1 MALSRALVF
10 ALVSWVTF
18 TCLEAQKTTTI
29 NCDVPPATLQLT
41 GFVDGYTGDI
51 EWITDIPANVNLQ
64 LTSPIFPEHLNY
76 VQLEYNPAFRNATV
90 RTSQALDVETLK
102 SEFVWYTIVCQRI
115 GTGALIENERNVEV
129 KDLNDNAPKFQQSD
143 YSASVSEV
151 AEISFTVIKVE
162 AKDDDFS
169 PQFNILTYSL
179 SGPDSDYFYIRQGDG
194 SVIVNKTLD
203 YNKVHLFNL
212 TVQAKEQF
220 GNQSDTASLIIN
232 VEDYDTLNPYFS
244 QSVYN
249 GNISENQEGALT
261 ILPEAILAQDGDRG
275 INETVVY
282 SIKLVNPPAYNNNF
296 SIDASTGEL
305 KVETAID
312 REKCPSLV
320 VAIQAAQRDK
330 SFKTA
335 DAVVL
340 VTIEDVNDHDPVLSQ
355 PSYNVSLLENFP
367 NGMEVLRVTAT
378 DEDEGGFQGT
388 FALTPDDSPFQ
399 LSQAGILTVRNS
411 TLLDRER
418 IPSIQLQ
425 VTARDHLPPHGTSR
439 VSPINILLL
448 DENDNS
454 PTFRGTPYEQE
465 LFLNMTP
472 GMAILQVAADDPDD
486 GINGEIS
493 FILAGGNEDGYFE
506 LDTSTGQI
514 SLKTVIPLRI
524 NELKKFVLWITAT
537 DGGAVPRSSS
547 VPVQIAAVGDSRPQF
562 TQKTYNVSVEEEL
575 VSPVE
580 VAKVEYESLNPHI
593 PVEFQVLTES
603 ATFAIDDM
611 GVISTKTKLDYES
624 QKNYTLTIS
633 LSDGNTTDYAT
644 VFVTVLDV
652 NDNSPVF
659 GVTNTTVN
667 IPENVPPGTSVAR
680 VSATDADEGFNGLV
694 VYALKGGEG
703 KMDVD
708 TSGLILLEKELD
720 RETQGSYN
728 LTVIASDQGQPA
740 RSTALDLTVIVG
752 DVNDNPP
759 VFSSSVY
766 TVDVPE
772 DEVLGKALLTVS
784 ATDLDAGDN
793 ALVTYQIVSQ
803 QPQTPSPVFLVD
815 ATTGQLSLNQQLDY
829 ETTKHFLVEVEAS
842 DGGQPSLSNKT
853 LVVVHVVD
861 VNDNPPEFSQAAY
874 QISVFENLQ
883 KGSPVYTFSVADK
896 DEAGFSQGHFIHN
909 STSFTVDMPGILSLR
924 NDTEL
929 DRETTSA
936 FTLQVWAVDADTDG
950 LNSSALFHVT
960 VLDVNDNNPEFQ
972 MQPYNFEI
980 PEGEY
985 MSSAPAQVGS
995 VTATDLDEGEN
1006 ARITYYLS
1014 AEDGDNPYS
1023 IQQDGTILVTAPVD
1037 RETKEKYELLL
1048 VASDNG
1054 APRRQNFTHVSIQ
1067 VLDVNDNPPLFT
1079 KAQYS
1084 ASVRVANA
1092 KEGEFVLAVS
1102 ATDPDAGNNSVIS
1115 YSFMDPSDDFHINT
1129 LTGEIT
1135 LSRSLDHI
1143 TADTVVTLI
1152 VVAAD
1157 HGDPQLTSQVSV
1169 TLYLLVND
1177 TSFGLTFESSSYEFS
1192 IDENKPS
1199 GTAVGSV
1206 KALTGSI
1213 AVQVVYSLKSHRD
1226 KFSVGDQGDIVALVG
1241 LDREEVDLYS
1251 VIVEA
1256 VDSVLPPNTAVAL
1269 VTVRVNDANDNSP
1282 VFPAWIQTKLSAP
1295 ENAAGLD
1302 LGTYSA
1308 TDLDIGVNALI
1319 TYSLEDD
1326 FAGTFHIDSSTGKLM
1341 TKTSLDR
1348 ETVDSYELKIIATD
1362 SGRPP
1367 QSASLVL
1374 SLTVE
1379 DVNDNPPVFPQR
1391 SYSVTVRENE
1401 PPHVILSAAATDADV
1416 GYNAIIHYTI
1426 TGDTTSFHVGELSG
1440 DIATLEPL
1448 DYESRSQYTFTLK
1461 ASNPGEPNLQD
1472 TANITVIVEDVNE
1485 EGPVFDQPSYHQI
1498 LLDNSTA
1505 GTLVVDI
1512 NARDES
1518 KDYDE
1523 GIIYSITGGNSE
1535 DLFSLSSTTG
1545 ELRLT
1550 RDLSK
1555 QTEPQYHSL
1564 DVTATDSGL
1573 PPLSTSVKVSVTVV
1587 PVGVSFPVFSEAAY
1601 HPAPLSE
1608 KALPDTFVVQTN
1620 VFYSAPVSYTIASG
1634 DDKGYFMIDSSSGI
1648 IRTTKNLKLEDFPV
1662 TFNVRAT
1669 DLTDAAISTEVPV
1682 EVEVIDENDFPPVF
1696 PSSLLEAT
1704 LAENLTATEIVQLKA
1719 QDNDTGRNGLLTYGI
1734 LNGHGLKFRINE
1746 TTGVLYSNTTFDYEE
1761 EPTEYQVVVY
1771 AEDDGIPEKKRGY
1784 CTVVIKITDVND
1796 WPPVFEP
1803 VAEFSVNENVPVGFI
1818 VGKVTATD
1826 RDTGDN
1832 AFVLY
1837 KLTDGGENI
1846 FEIDEIQGII
1856 KIKNSPDYET
1866 MDKYNLTVTA
1876 VNNKSAPFYQATTSV
1891 TVLVMDVNDNAPMF
1905 AQDSYSAS
1913 INMTNPVGAH
1923 VITVSATDKDQ
1934 GQNGLVEYYILPD
1947 LNVSP
1952 FFLVE
1957 NPSEGKIITTGNLPR
1972 SGEIHLTVMAK
1983 DKGSPPLND
1992 TALITLN
1999 VFDNRPF
2006 VPQFNRS
2013 EISISVSE
2021 NTGVD
2026 YLVYALAVVEASG
2039 TLIDYSVVSG
2049 NEKGHFRLDP
2059 TSGELRTAVNLNY
2072 EEVPQYVLLIQAT
2085 HLLGKISSAAEVQH
2099 SGLFAENV
2107 AMLTISV
2114 QDVNEEPVFVSDSY
2128 SARIPSSVP
2137 YRHPVI
2143 TVQATDPDSGD
2154 NGLVL
2159 YSLVNHQTN
2168 EFDINENT
2176 GEIFTVS
2183 VAGKAGTFYL
2193 EVQAAD
2199 QGTRRLTAR
2208 TTVNVTVDSSS
2219 SSNIVMVV
2227 LNQQTNVV
2235 ERNIAEVKRVL
2246 EDKLAWNV
2254 YIVDVYSN
2262 EFERKAR
2269 SSTEETQIEIIA
2281 FDEAHQEVPAQD
2293 VKRKL
2298 KEQSRNIEAELEKVF
2313 STSVT
2318 AAVRE
2323 PPAASASPELIAAI
2337 VLGVLLACTFVAFLV
2352 YVALDVKRKR
2362 KHGQQHL
2369 VKKQAESMEGID
2381 NPWAMDKNGS
2391 LKSLEKLEHMNNGRS
2406 EVLSFDN
2413 IYSTRGGD
2421 ADKDEIQAPE
2431 KGNYLETIPPD
2442 YNSEHEDEEAPEKAA
2457 GLGNTEAQPAVAFR
2471 TKQDSF
2477 LTDTAQKSA
2486 LPITPQPPSPAPGK
2500 ELKGVKF
2507 SEVAVILDADDVP
2520 EDDESEDEPE
2530 DDEAAYDI
2538 SL

>member
-1 MALSRALVF
+1 MALSRALVL

-29 NCDVPPATLQLT
+29 NCGFEPPDLQLT

-51 EWITDIPANVNLQ
+51 EWITDIPADVNLM
-64 LTSPIFPEHLNY
+64 LIPFTFPEHLLY

-102 SEFVWYTIVCQRI
+102 SEFVWYTIACQRI
-115 GTGALIENERNVEV
+115 ETGALIENKRKVEV
-129 KDLNDNAPKFQQSD
+129 KDLNDNAPKFLQTN

-151 AEISFTVIKVE
+151 AGISFTVIKVE

-169 PQFNILTYSL
+169 PIFNTLTYSL
-179 SGPDSDYFYIRQGDG
+179 SGPDSDYFFIREGDG
-194 SVIVNKTLD
+194 SVLVQKTLD

-244 QSVYN
+244 QSVYS

-261 ILPEAILAQDGDRG
+261 ILPEAILARDGDRG
-275 INETVVY
+275 INETVIY
-282 SIKLVNPPAYNNNF
+282 SIQLVNPPAYTNSF
-296 SIDASTGEL
+296 SINASTGVL
-305 KVETAID
+305 KVEAAID
-312 REKCPSLV
+312 RETCPSLV
-320 VAIQAAQRDK
+320 VGIQAAQQDN

-335 DAVVL
+335 NAVVL
-340 VTIEDVNDHDPVLSQ
+340 VTIEDENDNDPVLSQ
-355 PSYNVSLLENFP
+355 SSYNVSLLENFP
-367 NGMEVLRVTAT
+367 NGMEVLQVTAT
-378 DEDEGGFQGT
+378 DKDEGGFQGT
-388 FALTPDDSPFQ
+388 FALTPEDSPFQ

-411 TLLDRER
+411 MLLDRER
-418 IPSIQLQ
+418 TPSIQLQ
-425 VTARDHLPPHGTSR
+425 VTARDHLPPHSEVR
-439 VSPINILLL
+439 SPINILLL

-454 PTFRGTPYEQE
+454 PTFTGTPYKRDI
-465 LFLNMTP
+465 FLNMTA
-472 GMAILQVAADDPDD
+472 GMAILQVAAADPDE
-486 GINGEIS
+486 GRNGEIS

-514 SLKTVIPLRI
+514 TLKAVIPLGI
-524 NELKKFVLWITAT
+524 NQLKKFDLWITAT

-547 VPVQIAAVGDSRPQF
+547 VPVQISAVGDSRPQF

-575 VSPVE
+575 ASPVE
-580 VAKVEYESLNPHI
+580 VAQVEYESLDPHI
-593 PVEFQVLTES
+593 PVELQVLTES
-603 ATFAIDDM
+603 ATFAIDNL

-624 QKNYTLTIS
+624 QKDYTLTIS

-644 VFVTVLDV
+644 VFVRVLDV
-652 NDNSPVF
+652 NDHSPVF
-659 GVTNTTVN
+659 GAADAAVN
-667 IPENVPPGTSVAR
+667 IPENAPPGASVAR
-680 VSATDADEGFNGLV
+680 VSATDMDEGFNGLV
-694 VYALKGGEG
+694 VYTLKGGEG
-703 KMDVD
+703 KMDID
-708 TSGLILLEKELD
+708 SSGLILLEKELD
-720 RETQGSYN
+720 REAQGLYN

-740 RSTALDLTVIVG
+740 RSTALDLTVVVD

-766 TVDVPE
+766 AVNVSE
-772 DEVLGKALLTVS
+772 DEALGRALLTLS

-793 ALVTYQIVSQ
+793 GLVKYQIASQ
-803 QPQTPSPVFLVD
+803 QPATPSPVFLVN
-815 ATTGQLSLNQQLDY
+815 ATTGQLSLSQQLDY
-829 ETTKHFLVEVEAS
+829 ETTTHFLVEVEAS
-842 DGGQPSLSNKT
+842 DGGQPSLSSKA
-853 LVVVHVVD
+853 LVVVHVAD

-874 QISVFENLQ
+874 EVSVFENLQ
-883 KGSPVYTFSVADK
+883 KGSPVYTFSVTDK

-929 DRETTSA
+929 DRETTPA

-972 MQPYNFEI
+972 MQPYSFEI

-985 MSSAPAQVGS
+985 TPSAPTPAGRVA
-995 VTATDLDEGEN
+995 ATDLDEGEN
-1006 ARITYYLS
+1006 SRITYHLS

-1023 IQQDGTILVTAPVD
+1023 IQQNGTILVTGSLD

-1054 APRRQNFTHVSIQ
+1054 APRRQNFTHVSIR
-1067 VLDVNDNPPLFT
+1067 VLDVNDNPPQFT

-1084 ASVRVANA
+1084 ASVRVATA

-1102 ATDPDAGNNSVIS
+1102 ATDPDAGDNSVIS
-1115 YSFMDPSDDFHINT
+1115 YSFMEPSDDFHINA

-1135 LSRSLDHI
+1135 LSRSLGHI
-1143 TADTVVTLI
+1143 TADRAVTLT

-1157 HGDPQLTSQVSV
+1157 HGVPQLTSRASV

-1199 GTAVGSV
+1199 GTVVGSV

-1241 LDREEVDLYS
+1241 LDREEVDLYT
-1251 VIVEA
+1251 ILVEA
-1256 VDSVLPPNTAVAL
+1256 VDSVLPPNTAGTL
-1269 VTVRVNDANDNSP
+1269 VTVRVNDINDNPP

-1295 ENAAGLD
+1295 ENATSLD

-1348 ETVDSYELKIIATD
+1348 ETMDSYELKIIATD
-1362 SGRPP
+1362 SGKPP
-1367 QSASLVL
+1367 QSASLAL

-1379 DVNDNPPVFPQR
+1379 DVNDNPPVFPQKA
-1391 SYSVTVRENE
+1391 YSVTVRENE
-1401 PPHVILSAAATDADV
+1401 PPHVILSAAATDADI

-1426 TGDTTSFHVGELSG
+1426 SGEATSSFHVGELSG
-1440 DIATLEPL
+1440 DVATLEPL
-1448 DYESRSQYTFTLK
+1448 DYESRSQYTFTLR
-1461 ASNPGEPNLQD
+1461 AFNPGEPHLQD
-1472 TANITVIVEDVNE
+1472 TANVTVTVEDVNE

-1505 GTLVVDI
+1505 GTVVVDI

-1535 DLFSLSSTTG
+1535 GLFSLSSTTG
-1545 ELRLT
+1545 VLQLT

-1564 DVTATDSGL
+1564 NVTATDSGS
-1573 PPLSTSVKVSVTVV
+1573 PPLSASVKVAVTVV
-1587 PVGVSFPVFSEAAY
+1587 PVGVSLPVFSEASY

-1608 KALPDTFVVQTN
+1608 KAPPDTFVVQT
-1620 VFYSAPVSYTIASG
+1620 SALHGAPVSYAIVSG
-1634 DDKGYFMIDSSSGI
+1634 DDQGYFMIHSSTGI

-1662 TFNVRAT
+1662 TFTVRAT
-1669 DLTDAAISTEVPV
+1669 DSTDAAIFNEVPV
-1682 EVEVIDENDFPPVF
+1682 KVEVIDENDFPPVF

-1704 LAENLTATEIVQLKA
+1704 LPENLAATQIVQLKA

-1784 CTVVIKITDVND
+1784 CTVVVKITDVND

-1803 VAEFSVNENVPVGFI
+1803 VAEFGVNENVPVGFV

-1846 FEIDEIQGII
+1846 FEIDEIEGII

-1866 MDKYNLTVTA
+1866 MSKYNLTVTA
-1876 VNNKSAPFYQATTSV
+1876 VNNKSAPFHQATTSV
-1891 TVLVMDVNDNAPMF
+1891 AVLVIDVNDNAPVF

-1913 INMTNPVGAH
+1913 INMLNPVGAH
-1923 VITVSATDKDQ
+1923 VITVSATDRDQ
-1934 GQNGLVEYYILPD
+1934 GQNGLVEYFIPPD

-1952 FFLVE
+1952 FFLLE
-1957 NPSEGKIITTGNLPR
+1957 NPSQGKIITTGNLSR

-1983 DKGSPPLND
+1983 DKGSPPLNG

-2013 EISISVSE
+2013 EISISVPE
-2021 NTGVD
+2021 NTGVG
-2026 YLVYALAVVEASG
+2026 YLIYALSVVEASG
-2039 TLIDYSVVSG
+2039 ALIDYSVVSG

-2072 EEVPQYVLLIQAT
+2072 EEVPQYVLLVQAT
-2085 HLLGKISSAAEVQH
+2085 HLLEDTSSAAEGQR
-2099 SGLFAENV
+2099 SGLFAENA

-2114 QDVNEEPVFVSDSY
+2114 QDVNEEPVFGSDSY

-2199 QGTRRLTAR
+2199 QGTRSLTAR

-2219 SSNIVMVV
+2219 SSNIVVLV
-2227 LNQQTNVV
+2227 LNQQVNVV

-2246 EDKLAWNV
+2246 EDKLGWNV

-2262 EFERKAR
+2262 ELERKTR
-2269 SSTEETQIEIIA
+2269 SSTDETQVEIIA

-2298 KEQSRNIEAELEKVF
+2298 KEQSGNIEAELEKVF

-2318 AAVRE
+2318 AAIWE
-2323 PPAASASPELIAAI
+2323 PPAASASPELVAAI
-2337 VLGVLLACTFVAFLV
+2337 VLSVLLACTFIAFLV
-2352 YVALDVKRKR
+2352 YVGLGVRRKR

-2369 VKKQAESMEGID
+2369 VKEQAASMEGID

-2391 LKSLEKLEHMNNGRS
+2391 LKSLEKLEHMNNGRR
-2406 EVLSFDN
+2406 EIISFDN
-2413 IYSTRGGD
+2413 VYSTRGGD
-2421 ADKDEIQAPE
+2421 ADKDEIQGPE
-2431 KGNYLETIPPD
+2431 KDNYLETILPG
-2442 YNSEHEDEEAPEKAA
+2442 YNSEHEDEAASEKAA
-2457 GLGNTEAQPAVAFR
+2457 DLGNAEALPAVAFT

-2477 LTDTAQKSA
+2477 LTDTTQKSA
-2486 LPITPQPPSPAPGK
+2486 PPVTPHTPSAAPEK

-2507 SEVAVILDADDVP
+2507 SEVAVILDADEES
-2520 EDDESEDEPE
+2520 EDDESEDEP
-2530 DDEAAYDI
+2530 DYDI